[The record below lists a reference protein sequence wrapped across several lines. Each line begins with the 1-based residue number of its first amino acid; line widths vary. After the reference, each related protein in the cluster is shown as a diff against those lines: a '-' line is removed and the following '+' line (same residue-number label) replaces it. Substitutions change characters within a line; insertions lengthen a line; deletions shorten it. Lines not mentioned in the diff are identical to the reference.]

1 METAI
6 GIFNSRDRAEK
17 TLKELLHRDVPKES
31 IVFLTASETEAA
43 SLAIEFGALAGGVA
57 GGAAGVTSALV
68 VTTLFLIPGFGQAL
82 ALGIGATALLGLAG
96 AGVGSVAAK
105 AASTDRTIPQ
115 PMPDNRD
122 AELFRNVLKEGRS
135 LIIVRTNYHDVAS
148 AACGILDRM
157 GLSFQQPP
165 NLKMHAATREVG
177 EVSVVDISG
186 RITLGEG
193 NVILRDIVRGLVR
206 EGKTKIVL
214 NLAGVEHIDS
224 AGIGEL
230 VGSHTAVHR
239 AGGKLKMANP
249 GIRVQDMLK
258 MTSLNTVFDIY
269 PDEASAIKS
278 FAQHSGATA

>member
-6 GIFNSRDRAEK
+6 GVFNSRDRAEK
-17 TLKELLHRDVPKES
+17 ALKELLHRDVPEES
-31 IVFLTASETEAA
+31 IVFLTTSETEAA

-148 AACGILDRM
+148 AACAILDRM

-177 EVSVVDISG
+177 DVSVVGVSG

-193 NVILRDIVRGLVR
+193 NVILRDIIRGLIR

-224 AGIGEL
+224 APP
-230 VGSHTAVHR
+230 STAALGQLMPKACAAIAPARRVVPAHS
-239 AGGKLKMANP
+239 NP
-249 GIRVQDMLK
+249 MV
-258 MTSLNTVFDIY
+258 
-269 PDEASAIKS
+269 SAIAVAVPAPLRK
-278 FAQHSGATA
+278 ARRVARGGMRVRD